1 MRFQWREGT
10 RPPHKL
16 VDGKP
21 ATVSADEVAT
31 ALRELPAPSPD
42 ELLEASK
49 VSDHVLHW
57 ELWHEGDQVWAARG
71 RQDRCR
77 QIIGAVHEVTIVGG
91 KSMTVRT
98 VEFVRPAGRDPE
110 WAHIETILKD
120 PALDAAYLGEI
131 QRLLE
136 QAQAKLAR
144 YQILKSKAT

>member
-1 MRFQWREGT
+1 MKYQWREGA

-16 VDGKP
+16 VDGQP
-21 ATVSADEVAT
+21 ATVSADEVAF

-71 RQDRCR
+71 RLDRCR

-91 KSMTVRT
+91 KSITVRN
-98 VEFVRPAGRDPE
+98 VEFVRNGKDGQ

-120 PALDAAYLGEI
+120 PALDAAYLAEI
-131 QRLLE
+131 TRLLE
-136 QAQAKLAR
+136 QATAKLER
-144 YQILKSKAT
+144 YRTLKSS